1 MKKEVL
7 ILIGI
12 LLCLNIVAQ
21 TISVASFKLLETDLT
36 ANTVGSMEQDQNGEV
51 AALIKVV
58 TTQTG
63 FTFDGGAL
71 GIVKTKQT
79 PGEIWVYL
87 PHGAKKITIK
97 HPQYG
102 ILRDYYYPI
111 SIEAARTY
119 EMIVK
124 LGFEWQN
131 IQLSRIME
139 IPILQSRIDSVS
151 YAIGMAQS
159 QGLLPYLRD
168 SIGIDLNYLDDFTL
182 GLIGEPEAGTDQM
195 LKGINKELFGE
206 KSSKS
211 ISKEL
216 FYLGF
221 ISGYTNKNGIMTIN
235 QSVAIS
241 QELMIKVKR
250 EELLITYGENKRI
263 GELYL
268 AKNVKNKKVHVLQSG
283 VQYKILKQGY
293 GPIPKE
299 TSIVKVHYE
308 GRLLDNKIFDS
319 TYERNQ
325 PAVFHAN
332 GVIKGLTDALT
343 HMPQGS
349 IWEVYIPEEL
359 AYGEREQGP
368 DIKPFSILIFKV
380 ELLNVS
386 N

>member
-21 TISVASFKLLETDLT
+21 NISVASFKLLETDLT
-36 ANTVGSMEQDQNGEV
+36 ANTVGTMMQDQNGEV

-124 LGFEWQN
+124 QGFERQN

-182 GLIGEPEAGTDQM
+182 GLIGEPEAGTDEKRRDAYYAGNQISMLINYQM
-195 LKGINKELFGE
+195 
-206 KSSKS
+206 
-211 ISKEL
+211 
-216 FYLGF
+216 
-221 ISGYTNKNGIMTIN
+221 
-235 QSVAIS
+235 
-241 QELMIKVKR
+241 
-250 EELLITYGENKRI
+250 
-263 GELYL
+263 
-268 AKNVKNKKVHVLQSG
+268 
-283 VQYKILKQGY
+283 
-293 GPIPKE
+293 
-299 TSIVKVHYE
+299 
-308 GRLLDNKIFDS
+308 
-319 TYERNQ
+319 
-325 PAVFHAN
+325 
-332 GVIKGLTDALT
+332 
-343 HMPQGS
+343 
-349 IWEVYIPEEL
+349 
-359 AYGEREQGP
+359 
-368 DIKPFSILIFKV
+368 
-380 ELLNVS
+380 
-386 N
+386 